1 MVHEYLH
8 RHLYLEYLLRYKATI
23 FQALMITFVFS
34 VLFHELFFMAAFGR
48 LSLYLSSLQLCQLLL
63 TFLFSKLKGT
73 MLGNMIFWY
82 GQVHGVTMVMYLY
95 YMDWFNY
102 KYSKGGVFDM

>member
-1 MVHEYLH
+1 M
-8 RHLYLEYLLRYKATI
+8 
-23 FQALMITFVFS
+23 
-34 VLFHELFFMAAFGR
+34 
-48 LSLYLSSLQLCQLLL
+48 
-63 TFLFSKLKGT
+63 
-73 MLGNMIFWY
+73 GNMIFWY